1 MQFGCLDEMYKFLE
15 KYNLPKQNRIEK
27 RIENLSNTIFI
38 KKTDSII

>member
-15 KYNLPKQNRIEK
+15 KYNLPKQKK

-38 KKTDSII
+38 KKTNSII